1 MRISDIDSDFEFFK
15 EKSKFG
21 NCLAVLINE
30 KTGKKEYIWGSN
42 IVSLK
47 GNRWYATRAAAEAS
61 NFQVIALR
69 LGINSTAVSNT
80 DSDVGTSFTSCGLS
94 IDTGYPMTS
103 DADTDNTGRGSTVNT
118 WRVTYATTD
127 VSQAGIIELV
137 LADSKTAPTNILNR
151 AKFAAAFDKTSADTL
166 KVFVNH
172 QMLGV

>member
-1 MRISDIDSDFEFFK
+1 MRLGDMDTDFEFFK
-15 EKSKFG
+15 QQSRRG
-21 NCLAVLINE
+21 NCLAVLENLN
-30 KTGKKEYIWGSN
+30 TGKKKYIWGSN
-42 IVSLK
+42 IITLK
-47 GNRWYATRAAAEAS
+47 GNRWYATRAMAEAS
-61 NFQVIALR
+61 NFAVIALR

-94 IDTGYPMTS
+94 IDTGYPLTS

-127 VSQAGIIELV
+127 VSQIGIIELV

-151 AKFAAAFDKTSADTL
+151 AKFAAAFDKTAADTL

-172 QMLGV
+172 TMLGV